1 MASAR
6 TKRGN
11 AFEALMWFPDFGM
24 LHLWKDSRTKA
35 PTPTILEDVLSD
47 YTWSLIRWR
56 GVCLF
61 HHLLRKS
68 LSHVAFLP
76 LRDGASYS
84 QATTTTPLSLSV
96 LTFPFR
102 IDDIRSFDVNME
114 LFTYSTTVP
123 RAHRV
128 ARYRHLVLM
137 VEVERRNWLTIH
149 IPYSRVTY
157 DIRQIRLKN
166 EALSPSARIS
176 ATDLTARSPLQFN
189 ARASKEILLGSKHD
203 WAHSR
208 RLVDRSKRVIFTPT
222 VYPRVVE

>member
-1 MASAR
+1 MTRRLAIPSSTPEESQSCCFSTVTRWSKLFASDNYNVALATR
-6 TKRGN
+6 SYFFPPGSRIFALLIIIWSFHLANDRSKR
-11 AFEALMWFPDFGM
+11 
-24 LHLWKDSRTKA
+24 S
-35 PTPTILEDVLSD
+35 
-47 YTWSLIRWR
+47 
-56 GVCLF
+56 
-61 HHLLRKS
+61 
-68 LSHVAFLP
+68 
-76 LRDGASYS
+76 
-84 QATTTTPLSLSV
+84 
-96 LTFPFR
+96 
-102 IDDIRSFDVNME
+102 
-114 LFTYSTTVP
+114 
-123 RAHRV
+123 HRV

-137 VEVERRNWLTIH
+137 VEVERRNSLTIH

-176 ATDLTARSPLQFN
+176 ATDLAARSPLQFN